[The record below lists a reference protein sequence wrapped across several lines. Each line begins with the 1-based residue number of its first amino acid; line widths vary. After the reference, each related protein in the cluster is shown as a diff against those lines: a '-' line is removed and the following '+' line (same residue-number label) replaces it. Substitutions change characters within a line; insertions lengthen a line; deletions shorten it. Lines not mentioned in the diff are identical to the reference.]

1 MNNEQNR
8 ADNRIKS
15 IVVVGGGTAGWLTAA
30 YLNRALG
37 TQVKITVVESKLI
50 GRIGVGEATVSSWR
64 ITMKWLGFDD
74 EDWMHRCNGS
84 YKTAIKFENWN
95 RAPIA
100 GQPDE
105 YFYHPF
111 FDWVE
116 NLSKP
121 FAAPYF
127 RGRGEGI
134 SVIHYWMKR
143 YLEGHREHFA
153 RAAFPTPTLC
163 DLQRSP
169 RQIGNTNYEYNTA
182 YHLDAFLVG
191 DFLRDVVLKRGGV
204 ELIYDDVESAT
215 QDERGF
221 IKSVK
226 TKQGREIAGDFFV
239 DCTGFRALLIN
250 GTLKSRFVSENPS
263 LLCDSAVAMPAKT
276 DPEKNG
282 INPYTLARTATS
294 GWMWVIPLF
303 HRDGCGYVYSSPFPN
318 KDSAEAEIRGYLGAR
333 AQDSPANHIRMRVG
347 RNERIWDKN
356 CVAIG
361 LSGCFIEP
369 LESTTIFLIE
379 YALANF
385 LTLFPDKE
393 CSPARADKF
402 NLVMKGMYE
411 EIRDF
416 IIMHYS
422 LAHRDDTAF
431 WKAVKQDAVI
441 PESLRT
447 KLAFFEESLPILD
460 EFTNLVFRERSYT
473 CILSGMNR
481 MPKKGL
487 PLLDFIGAKEGYEK
501 LEEIKRNTARLV
513 ELLPGHYE
521 YLKWLYANSRTELPA

>member
-1 MNNEQNR
+1 MDTANT
-8 ADNRIKS
+8 RIQS

-37 TQVKITVVESKLI
+37 DKVKITVIESRNI

-64 ITMKWLGFDD
+64 ITMKYLGFDD
-74 EDWMHRCNGS
+74 EDWMKRCNGT
-84 YKTAIKFENWN
+84 YKTAIKFANWN
-95 RAPIA
+95 RAPEP

-121 FAAPYF
+121 KAFHDPCF

-134 SVIHYWMKR
+134 SIIHYWMKQ
-143 YLEGHREHFA
+143 YLEGRREHFA
-153 RAAFPTPTLC
+153 RVAFPTPTLC

-169 RQIGNTNYEYNTA
+169 RQVGSSAYEYNTA

-204 ELIYDDVESAT
+204 ELVYDDVEGAT

-221 IKSVK
+221 IRSVK
-226 TKQGREIAGDFFV
+226 TKGGREVFGDFFV
-239 DCTGFRALLIN
+239 DCTGFRGLLIN
-250 GTLKSRFVSENPS
+250 GVLKSKFHSDNAS
-263 LLCDSAVAMPAKT
+263 LLCDSAVAMPART
-276 DPEKNG
+276 DPERNG
-282 INPYTLARTATS
+282 INPYTIARTATS
-294 GWMWVIPLF
+294 GWMWIIPLF
-303 HRDGCGYVYSSPFPN
+303 HRNGCGYVYSSAFQSA
-318 KDSAEAEIRGYLGAR
+318 DRAEAEIRGYLGDSVA
-333 AQDSPANHIRMRVG
+333 DSPSNHIRMRVG
-347 RNERIWDKN
+347 RNDRIWDKN

-385 LTLFPDKE
+385 LFLFPDKQ
-393 CSPARADKF
+393 CPPSRADKF
-402 NLVMKGMYE
+402 NMIMKGMYD

-416 IIMHYS
+416 IVMHYY
-422 LAHRDDTAF
+422 LANRDDSPF
-431 WKAVKQDAVI
+431 WKAVKHEATI
-441 PESLRT
+441 PESLKAR
-447 KLAFFEESLPILD
+447 LAFFDHSLPLLD

-481 MPKKGL
+481 VPDRYL
-487 PLLDFIGAKEGYEK
+487 PLLDFVGTQEGEEK
-501 LEEIKRNTARLV
+501 IEEIRRKTARLV
-513 ELLPGHYE
+513 EILPQHYD
-521 YLKWLYANSRTELPA
+521 YLKWLYAQSRSELPV